1 MTSPRRRP
9 TAAALEAQLSKTFPV
24 RVMPWQELAPELA
37 DYVQFNRRVTFI
49 LFFIFFLLAAMGIV
63 NTMLMAIIERTRELG
78 MLMAVGMRP
87 VQVVGLIVAEAA
99 SLAAASLV
107 LGASAWGST
116 ALVFAGSW
124 SEPGWRRKR
133 GLSGRNCGGPPLVR
147 SAGFHCLHSGR
158 SGAGRHGSGVGPLS
172 RVACGPLSAGGGAP
186 KGLAMMG
193 VLLLVKIGWRN
204 LWRNPR
210 GTLLTAL
217 ALGLGLTLLLISLGL
232 LDGSHEQ
239 MIANA
244 VRFGTGH
251 VVIQA
256 QGYQDTGSQAL
267 LLPARVVSATEEF
280 LHTDAMK
287 HVVRG
292 VSPRLLASG
301 LLSSAAN
308 SDGVRIMGV
317 IPKEERTVSLIPQRI
332 VEGNYLT
339 DDQRSGVVIG
349 VDLARKLAVKIG
361 AKVVLMTQAVQPP
374 DTEATDAGGGEMQ
387 STLLRVSGIFRTGVQ
402 AIDAHIIQLPLPEAQ
417 ALLGV
422 PDRVTQVAVLL
433 EREGDALM
441 VAQGLRKQLTGVPVE
456 ILPWRE
462 AMPELARLFL
472 LDDAFNYVMNGVVL
486 AVVGLGI
493 LNTILMRVLE
503 RRYEFGLCS
512 ALGLRPVQLAV
523 MVIGESLALTAFS
536 LALGL
541 VLGLS
546 VQHYFA
552 TYRVG
557 SALVLQK
564 QPPRRARF
572 RPDHLLRA

>member
-1 MTSPRRRP
+1 
-9 TAAALEAQLSKTFPV
+9 
-24 RVMPWQELAPELA
+24 
-37 DYVQFNRRVTFI
+37 
-49 LFFIFFLLAAMGIV
+49 
-63 NTMLMAIIERTRELG
+63 
-78 MLMAVGMRP
+78 
-87 VQVVGLIVAEAA
+87 
-99 SLAAASLV
+99 
-107 LGASAWGST
+107 
-116 ALVFAGSW
+116 
-124 SEPGWRRKR
+124 
-133 GLSGRNCGGPPLVR
+133 
-147 SAGFHCLHSGR
+147 
-158 SGAGRHGSGVGPLS
+158 
-172 RVACGPLSAGGGAP
+172 
-186 KGLAMMG
+186 MMG

-239 MIANA
+239 MVGNG

-256 QGYQDTGSQAL
+256 QGYQDTGSQEL
-267 LLPARVVSATEEF
+267 LLPARVVSTTEEF
-280 LHTDAMK
+280 LHTGAMK
-287 HVVRG
+287 PVVRG

-308 SDGVRIMGV
+308 ADGVRIMGV
-317 IPKEERTVSLIPQRI
+317 IPQAERAVSLIPQRI
-332 VEGNYLT
+332 IEGNYLD
-339 DDQRSGVVIG
+339 DDQPSGVVIG
-349 VDLARKLAVKIG
+349 VDLARQLDMKIG
-361 AKVVLMTQAVQPP
+361 GKVVLMTQAMQPP
-374 DTEATDAGGGEMQ
+374 DTEATDTGGGEMQ
-387 STLLRVSGIFRTGVQ
+387 STLLRVTGIFRTGVQ
-402 AIDAHIIQLPLPEAQ
+402 AIDAHVIQMPLPEAQ

-433 EREGDALM
+433 EREGDSLT
-441 VAQGLRKQLTGVPVE
+441 VARGLRKQLTGVPVE

-462 AMPELARLFL
+462 SMPALAQLFV
-472 LDDAFNYVMNGVVL
+472 LDEAFNYVMNGVVL
-486 AVVGLGI
+486 AMVGLGI

-523 MVIGESLALTAFS
+523 MIIGESLALTAIS

-552 TYRVG
+552 TAGLDLRWFFP
-557 SALVLQK
+557 SSLPTALVFDPIIYSRLSLTRIASSVGIVFLTATVISFYPALK
-564 QPPRRARF
+564 AARTELPGALKVF
-572 RPDHLLRA
+572 